1 MAIKISG
8 TEVISDTRALTNITS
23 ITASGTLISNIHY
36 ITPIDGT
43 NEGGELQIQGA
54 AGWDSW
60 IIDSFQNI
68 LRLRTNSPNTS
79 LVFLNNSGAGT
90 TDLAVEGRVGVGTTA
105 PGAPLDVVSTSTSDA
120 FHVTNGNTYFTVG
133 TISGTRS
140 DLNVFQ
146 PGVGPKFLSLQ
157 SAGGNTGIGTV
168 EDLNFKLQV
177 SAPTIGSTVG
187 STANLWSSGSFT
199 TNADRLV
206 HILERGAAGSSWTTA
221 QHKIA
226 RIVDAI
232 TMGYIKFGSQDDD
245 LITFGEGTTERIR
258 INGTGNVGIG
268 HTAPLA
274 PLDIRATVP
283 GIRLTGSDNT
293 LYGNFYGSAAGIGL
307 SSVQAQPMTFLTSN
321 QERFRID
328 SDGNAIVTGPGVL
341 GYGTGSGGTVTQAT
355 SKTTGVTL
363 NKTNGTI
370 TTTNAALGGGSTAK
384 FTVTNS
390 TVSITDVIVAVAR
403 NGNYSVRVS
412 DLAAGSF
419 ALNLKNE
426 TGGSLS
432 DAVIINF
439 AVLNVSTS

>member
-23 ITASGTLISNIHY
+23 ITASGALTSNIHY

-43 NEGGELQIQGA
+43 NEGGELQILGA

-90 TDLAVEGRVGVGTTA
+90 TDLAVEGRIGVGTTV
-105 PGAPLDVVSTSTSDA
+105 PGAPLDVVSTSSSDA

-133 TISGTRS
+133 TTSGTRS
-140 DLNVFQ
+140 VLNVFQ
-146 PGVGPKFLSLQ
+146 TGVGPKFMSLQ